1 MYRNGIKVAHFGVL
15 NSSYDNVKA
24 SYLDTGLFHVEKW
37 YLFKFLYVSLGA
49 PIGTNLF
56 QQLFCLW
63 QNTLTITNDTFS
75 YLIIGSLWSDYFA
88 GNTN

>member
-15 NSSYDNVKA
+15 NYSYDNVKA

-49 PIGTNLF
+49 PIVLNKFISTFFLF
-56 QQLFCLW
+56 VA
-63 QNTLTITNDTFS
+63 I
-75 YLIIGSLWSDYFA
+75 
-88 GNTN
+88 